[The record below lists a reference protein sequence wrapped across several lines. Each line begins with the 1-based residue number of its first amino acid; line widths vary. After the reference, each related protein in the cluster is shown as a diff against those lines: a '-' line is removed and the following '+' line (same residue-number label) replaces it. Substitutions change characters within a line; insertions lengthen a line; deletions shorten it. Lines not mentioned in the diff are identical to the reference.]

1 MIGSPASR
9 GAVASE
15 EGADTLAL
23 TSAVSA
29 VSAAIAA
36 IVTMAG
42 SLKRRIVDCVIEN
55 RSVAPMPPRLMPVR
69 ACLNQVSN
77 RAIWI
82 GWPDWAANVLLGT
95 LGSSPRPGSLLS
107 LSGVVL
113 QSTD

>member
-1 MIGSPASR
+1 MTCWDLIDTIAMIGSPASR
-9 GAVASE
+9 GAVVSA
-15 EGADTLAL
+15 EGADPLAL

-42 SLKRRIVDCVIEN
+42 SLNVELLIASSKIDLPCH
-55 RSVAPMPPRLMPVR
+55 APRLMPVR

-82 GWPDWAANVLLGT
+82 G
-95 LGSSPRPGSLLS
+95 
-107 LSGVVL
+107 
-113 QSTD
+113 